1 MYVNSNRNK
10 SSFAP
15 KRLHF
20 LNGNLECY
28 TSQCRKCALFFFKV
42 SKKDFL
48 RKMFL
53 TRKEK
58 CVLTNYLLVVS
69 LTLYPVLVASF
80 GLLTG
85 TDAVTKRKQKSV
97 NYRMKLLNK
106 VWMEK
111 NVEKRNLFR
120 LSDFSV
126 RKVFL
131 FCFVFS
137 YLVTSYG

>member
-1 MYVNSNRNK
+1 
-10 SSFAP
+10 
-15 KRLHF
+15 
-20 LNGNLECY
+20 
-28 TSQCRKCALFFFKV
+28 
-42 SKKDFL
+42 
-48 RKMFL
+48 MFL

-126 RKVFL
+126 RKVCL

-137 YLVTSYG
+137 YLVSSYG

>member
-1 MYVNSNRNK
+1 MAILSVTPASVENVH
-10 SSFAP
+10 SF
-15 KRLHF
+15 F
-20 LNGNLECY
+20 LN
-28 TSQCRKCALFFFKV
+28 V

-97 NYRMKLLNK
+97 NY
-106 VWMEK
+106 
-111 NVEKRNLFR
+111 
-120 LSDFSV
+120 
-126 RKVFL
+126 
-131 FCFVFS
+131 
-137 YLVTSYG
+137 